1 MTSISD
7 EVVQIATLS
16 TQVGSLTDAVRM
28 LNGSMLENT
37 KRLERLAVLEAM
49 HNNSNSAIERAFEA
63 IEKLEKS
70 DDTRAM
76 ENDREHKTYNR
87 AIWTMVGFCFA
98 TSLFWTVFG
107 VSAKNTMDELIKVTL
122 SAKMHIQQDHVLTPQ
137 DVMTIQNQKS
147 N

>member
-1 MTSISD
+1 MPPISD
-7 EVVQIATLS
+7 EVAQIATLS
-16 TQVGSLTDAVRM
+16 TQVGSLTDAVRV
-28 LNGSMLENT
+28 LNSSMLENT

-49 HNNSNSAIERAFEA
+49 HNNSNNAIERAFEA

-70 DDTRAM
+70 DDNRAL

-107 VSAKNTMDELIKVTL
+107 VSAKNTMDELIKITL
-122 SAKMHIQQDHVLTPQ
+122 ASKSHIQQDHVMTPQ
-137 DVMTIQNQKS
+137 DVLTIQQKG

>member
-1 MTSISD
+1 MPPISD

-28 LNGSMLENT
+28 LNSSMLENT

-49 HNNSNSAIERAFEA
+49 HSNSNNAIERAFEA

-70 DDTRAM
+70 DDNRAM

-107 VSAKNTMDELIKVTL
+107 VSAKNTMDELIKVTIA
-122 SAKMHIQQDHVLTPQ
+122 SKTHIQQDHVLTPQ